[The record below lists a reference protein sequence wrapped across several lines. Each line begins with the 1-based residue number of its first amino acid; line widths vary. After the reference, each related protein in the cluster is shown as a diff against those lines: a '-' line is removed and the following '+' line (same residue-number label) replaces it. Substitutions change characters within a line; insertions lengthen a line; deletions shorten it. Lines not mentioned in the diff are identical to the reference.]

1 MRQFRLGVLS
11 AALAFLLSVFSPAGA
26 GQKPASLAL
35 DIQPTIFFVE
45 EGGVLRQKCD
55 IVINHS
61 GEDTPAEL
69 RIKGF
74 PKDLR
79 FALDKI
85 GRGKNSATIYLPD
98 HAKTVR
104 ATFTVK
110 AGTASAAKTVVLA
123 PQRKWTVY
131 LMPNSHT
138 DIGYTEL
145 QPRVAKKQAEYLD
158 RVVEFCRATDAYPEE
173 AKFRWNIEV
182 AWALENYLKNRP
194 ADKIQALLE
203 RLRSGRVELSG
214 WYVQLSDAFGHEEL
228 VRAVLP
234 AREYSR
240 NLGFPLQSAMN
251 NDVTGFSWASPQVLS
266 QAGVRYFAVGLNET
280 RSRAPL
286 RKPNPF
292 YWESPDGSRILVWNG
307 EHYMF
312 SNINLQLHVGVS
324 ASEAP
329 VAEYLNRLQGRD
341 DYPYDLVGFPISGE
355 VTDNAGP
362 RKELSDRVV
371 EWKTKWAYPKVRLAT
386 MSEFFQALETRF
398 SKSIPVHRKA
408 WPDYWTDGIASTAY
422 ETGLN
427 RQAHDDLLT
436 AEKLAAAASLIDPLA
451 VFPKDELREGYARTM
466 LFDEHTWG
474 AHNSISEPDSELA
487 RGQWV
492 HKAAFAYQAREI
504 AGNVTARSLAVLGRN
519 IKTGAGYSLV
529 VFNPLSWSRTDVVRV
544 VLPRSLSEL
553 KGKFRLTE
561 KKSGAEIS
569 YQIVESRT
577 LVFQANDVPSVGYA
591 VFEVTPDVR
600 PSPPAPVTVIE
611 GNQIENR
618 WFVVTA
624 DEKSG
629 GLRSVVDKES
639 GRELVDS
646 ASAFAL
652 NQFIYENPE
661 GGRAAVDNMEKRA
674 SFKRFSPESATASPG
689 LQGPVASSLVLKS
702 KTFRHP
708 SIRQEVILYDG
719 LKRIDIVNRLLK
731 EETREPEAGYF
742 AFPFKVEGGRF
753 RFDIAGA
760 AMAPETDQLPG
771 TTRDWLTVQDW
782 VEAAGPKNSVAWAAI
797 EAPLV
802 QFGDINTGKWLT
814 RLVIPNQTVFS
825 YVFNNLWMTNFK
837 AGQGGPLEFR
847 YAFTSRSGGADPV
860 ASARFG
866 AEARTPFVVDWIPRN
881 PKGLLNAADM
891 SFFSI
896 DKPNIVI
903 QTVTT
908 AETGGGGLALRLRE
922 IGGRETEARLSSEL
936 FTAETLKY
944 SVTDAGENPANVYEV
959 VPGSIYVRLKPYQ
972 IATVIIRNPK
982 PPRP

>member
-1 MRQFRLGVLS
+1 MRQFRFWILF
-11 AALAFLLSVFSPAGA
+11 AACFLILRALPAEA
-26 GQKPASLAL
+26 GQKAAPMTV
-35 DIQPTIFFVE
+35 DIRPTIFFVE
-45 EGGVLRQKCD
+45 EAGIIRQKCE
-55 IVINHS
+55 IVIDHP
-61 GEDTPAEL
+61 GPATAAEL

-79 FALDKI
+79 YALENI
-85 GRGKNSATIYLPD
+85 GPGKNTVTVYLPD

-104 ATFTVK
+104 ATFSVK
-110 AGTASAAKTVVLA
+110 AGTATAAKTVALA
-123 PQRKWTVY
+123 PQRKWTIY

-145 QPRVAKKQAEYLD
+145 QPRVAKNQAEYLD
-158 RVVEFCRATDAYPEE
+158 RVLEYCRATDGYPEE
-173 AKFRWNIEV
+173 ARFRWNIEIT
-182 AWALENYLKNRP
+182 WALENYLKNRP
-194 ADKIQALLE
+194 GDKVQALIE

-228 VRAVLP
+228 IRAVLP

-251 NDVTGFSWASPQVLS
+251 NDVTGYSWASPQILRQV
-266 QAGVRYFAVGLNET
+266 GVRYFAVGLNET

-312 SNINLQLHVGVS
+312 SNYQLKLHLGLAESETPVETYLSGLQ
-324 ASEAP
+324 ARE
-329 VAEYLNRLQGRD
+329 

-371 EWKTKWAYPKVRLAT
+371 EWNAKWAYPKVRLAT
-386 MSEFFQALETRF
+386 MSDFFRSLETSF
-398 SKSIPVHRKA
+398 AKAVPVHKKA
-408 WPDYWTDGIASTAY
+408 WPDYWTDGIASTAF

-436 AEKLAAAASLIDPLA
+436 AEKLAAAAALVEPEA
-451 VFPKDELREGYARTM
+451 VVPKDEIREGYAQTM

-492 HKAAFAYQAREI
+492 HKAAFAYRAREI
-504 AGNVTARSLAVLGRN
+504 AGTVRNRSLAVLTRHLA
-519 IKTGAGYSLV
+519 TGAGDSLV
-529 VFNPLSWSRTDVVRV
+529 VFNPLSWARTDVVRIA
-544 VLPRSLSEL
+544 LPPALAEL

-561 KKSGAEIS
+561 KKTGAEIS
-569 YQIVESRT
+569 YQIVSPQT
-577 LVFQANDVPSVGYA
+577 LVFQANDVPSIGYA
-591 VFEVTPDVR
+591 VYEVIPNVR
-600 PSPPAPVTVIE
+600 PSPPAPVTIVE
-611 GNQIENR
+611 GNRIENR
-618 WFVVTA
+618 WYAVTA
-624 DEKSG
+624 DETTG
-629 GLRSVVDKES
+629 GLRSVIDKET
-639 GRELVDS
+639 GRELVDP
-646 ASAFAL
+646 ASPFKL
-652 NQFIYENPE
+652 NQFVYENPD

-674 SFKRFSPESATASPG
+674 SFKRYSPESAKAAPG
-689 LQGPVASSLVLKS
+689 LQGPVASSLVLSS

-708 SIRQEVILYDG
+708 EVRQEVVLYDG
-719 LKRIDIVNRLLK
+719 LKRIDIVNRLRK
-731 EETREPEAGYF
+731 EETRDPEAGYF
-742 AFPFKVEGGRF
+742 AFPFTVEGGKF

-760 AMAPETDQLPG
+760 AMAPEVDQLPG

-782 VEAAGPKNSVAWAAI
+782 VEAGGPKSSIAWTAI

-814 RLVIPNQTVFS
+814 KLVIPNQTVFS
-825 YVFNNLWMTNFK
+825 YAFNNLWMTNFK

-847 YAFTSRSGGADPV
+847 YAFTSRSGGPDPV

-866 AEARTPFVVDWIPRN
+866 AEARTPFVAGWLPRN
-881 PKGLLNAADM
+881 LKGALPGTDL
-891 SFFSI
+891 SFFSV
-896 DKPNIVI
+896 DKPNVVI

-908 AETGGGGLALRLRE
+908 AETGGGGIAFRLRE
-922 IGGRETEARLSSEL
+922 IGGLETEARIASDL
-936 FTAETLKY
+936 FTAETLTY
-944 SVTDAGENPANVYEV
+944 SVTDAGENPANAFEV
-959 VPGSIYVRLKPYQ
+959 VPRSIYVRLKPYQ
-972 IATVIIRNPK
+972 IVTVIVRNFK
-982 PPRP
+982 